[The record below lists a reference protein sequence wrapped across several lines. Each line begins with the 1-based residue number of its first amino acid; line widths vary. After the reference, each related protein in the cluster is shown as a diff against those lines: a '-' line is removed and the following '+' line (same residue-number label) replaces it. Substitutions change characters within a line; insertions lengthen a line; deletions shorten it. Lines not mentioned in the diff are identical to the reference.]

1 MEQLQKLFPIPYK
14 VEKGDLTNFLIILI
28 AFVVV
33 CALFGV
39 LIGLLS
45 RIPVLGVI
53 FTIIG
58 SLVDLYG
65 LVGIVLCILRFIGT
79 I

>member
-45 RIPVLGVI
+45 HIPVFGVI